1 MCNVRQDANA
11 QVTRENNA
19 TPKSKELLQPEIGTP
34 NASDGVLLYQHSAL
48 RIMSCDRRRT
58 MEVAPTKTS
67 EQFSA

>member
-48 RIMSCDRRRT
+48 RIM
-58 MEVAPTKTS
+58 
-67 EQFSA
+67 

>member
-19 TPKSKELLQPEIGTP
+19 MPKSKELLQPEIGTP

-48 RIMSCDRRRT
+48 RIM
-58 MEVAPTKTS
+58 
-67 EQFSA
+67 